1 MSMCG
6 VQTPAWYYQV
16 TLWSENPSGA
26 DEETSQGINI
36 LRSMEKTWRLLIIIE
51 NRREA
56 IQVVVEVWD
65 NRNDKVEC
73 IPAFVVANLV
83 VEEVVFRGKDLARY
97 SNSKEMGINAPS
109 LIKARLTSNSIKRT
123 I

>member
-1 MSMCG
+1 MCG

-65 NRNDKVEC
+65 NRNDKMEC
-73 IPAFVVANLV
+73 IPAFVVAK
-83 VEEVVFRGKDLARY
+83 FSCRRSRPQGK
-97 SNSKEMGINAPS
+97 
-109 LIKARLTSNSIKRT
+109 RLSEILKF
-123 I
+123 